1 MRIDK
6 YLKSTGLIKRR
17 TVANEMIKHNRV
29 LVNGNA
35 VKPSYE
41 IKVADVVVISYPMR
55 TLQIRVLSEKEYVI
69 LKDSRTQNFS

>member
-6 YLKSTGLIKRR
+6 YLKNTRLIKRR
-17 TVANEMIKHNRV
+17 AVANEMIKHNRV
-29 LVNGNA
+29 SVNGNA

-69 LKDSRTQNFS
+69 LKDSRTQDFS

>member
-6 YLKSTGLIKRR
+6 YLKNTGLIKRR

-29 LVNGNA
+29 WVNGKA

-41 IKVADVVVISYPMR
+41 IKVADVVDISYP
-55 TLQIRVLSEKEYVI
+55 TKILQIRVLSEKEYVI